1 MKPHGF
7 TLFELVIAM
16 VILAILAVFSVRF
29 IQDAVAIYQQGS
41 QRERLMS
48 DVRFG
53 LERLNREVRDAV
65 PGSLRVEQPDGT
77 ESGSGPCV
85 RFWPIAMVSRYESLN
100 VNSETGITDIT
111 LTAPDTLTLA
121 QGNRVVVFPL
131 DFDSRAGQC
140 TGGNACVAIIQ
151 DDPIPAVD
159 ADGNI
164 TLKLQTAEGGAPY
177 FMTSETQ
184 RVYIARQQVRYCLNS
199 EQLNREM
206 VALDDAD
213 FSSGMAEAV
222 LMAEHISQG
231 SFAVDKSG
239 LYQQLRFNVT
249 ASQNN
254 ENLEFSHVIRLY
266 NAP

>member
-1 MKPHGF
+1 MKPRGF
-7 TLFELVIAM
+7 TLLELVIAM

-65 PGSLRVEQPDGT
+65 PGSLRVEQLDGT

-85 RFWPIAMVSRYESLN
+85 RFWPISAVSRYQSLN
-100 VNSETGITDIT
+100 VKSDETEIT
-111 LTAPDTLTLA
+111 LASPGSGALSTND
-121 QGNRVVVFPL
+121 RVVVFPL
-131 DFDSRAGQC
+131 DLDSQDENC
-140 TGGNACVAIIQ
+140 TGSGSYDCVALILN
-151 DDPIPAVD
+151 DPLPATD
-159 ADGNI
+159 SDGNV
-164 TLKLQTAEGGAPY
+164 TLRLQTAKYSAPD
-177 FMTSETQ
+177 FIVSDTQ
-184 RVYIARQQVRYCLNS
+184 RVYFARQQVRYCLS
-199 EQLNREM
+199 GEQLSRE
-206 VALDDAD
+206 VTGLDKD
-213 FSSGMAEAV
+213 FSENLADMV
-222 LMAEHISQG
+222 LMAEHLNQG
-231 SFAVDKSG
+231 AFTVDKSG